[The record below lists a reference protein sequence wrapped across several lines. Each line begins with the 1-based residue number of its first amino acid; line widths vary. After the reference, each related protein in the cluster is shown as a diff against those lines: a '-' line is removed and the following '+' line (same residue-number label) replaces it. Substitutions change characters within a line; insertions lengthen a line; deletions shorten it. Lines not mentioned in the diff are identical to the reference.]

1 MNVKATLIGTMAFA
15 VLAAL
20 SFGAAATWISAK
32 EKALSAGAQQLTSD
46 EIAERFAG
54 KTVTFVKASGDKK
67 FLVYYSED
75 NDIAGKM
82 IGGNWSDTGFYG
94 IADNNTICL
103 SWNGSDKPRLRCF
116 HVLLVD
122 GVVKKFAA
130 DGSLSGSIVKFED
143 GKIL

>member
-1 MNVKATLIGTMAFA
+1 MNLKATLIGTLACVA
-15 VLAAL
+15 LAAS
-20 SFGAAATWISAK
+20 SFGAAAESAK
-32 EKALSAGAQQLTSD
+32 EKVVKDGAKQLTSD
-46 EIAERFAG
+46 EIAERIAG
-54 KTVTFVKASGDKK
+54 KTVTFVSASGDKK
-67 FLVYYSED
+67 FLIYYSAD

-82 IGGNWSDTGFYG
+82 VGGNWSDTGFYG

-103 SWNGSDKPRLRCF
+103 SWNGSDKPRLRCM

-122 GVVKKFAA
+122 GVVKKFTA

>member
-1 MNVKATLIGTMAFA
+1 MNVKANLIGILAFT

-20 SFGAAATWISAK
+20 SFGAAANWVTAK
-32 EKALSAGAQQLTSD
+32 EKALSAGAQQLTAN

-54 KTVTFVKASGDKK
+54 KTVTFVSASGDKK
-67 FLVYYSED
+67 FLIYYSED

-103 SWNGSDKPRLRCF
+103 SWINRDKPRLRCM

-122 GVVKKFAA
+122 GVVQKFKA
-130 DGSLSGSIVKFED
+130 DGSLSGSIVAFED

>member
-1 MNVKATLIGTMAFA
+1 MNVKMALIGTLAFF
-15 VLAAL
+15 VLAAS
-20 SFGAAATWISAK
+20 SFGVSANWVSAK
-32 EKALSAGAQQLTSD
+32 EKALNAGAQQLTSD

-54 KTVTFVKASGDKK
+54 KTVTFVSATGDKK
-67 FLVYYSED
+67 FLIYYSKD
-75 NDIAGKM
+75 NDISGKL

-103 SWNGSDKPRLRCF
+103 SWNGSDKPKLRCM

-122 GVVKKFAA
+122 GVVKKFTA
-130 DGSLSGSIVKFED
+130 DGSLSGWIVKFED

>member
-1 MNVKATLIGTMAFA
+1 MKLKATLIGTLAFVA
-15 VLAAL
+15 LAAS
-20 SFGAAATWISAK
+20 SFGAAAESAK
-32 EKALSAGAQQLTSD
+32 EKVLKDGAKQLTSD
-46 EIAERFAG
+46 EIAERIAG
-54 KTVTFVKASGDKK
+54 KTVTFVSASGDKK
-67 FLVYYSED
+67 FLIYYSED

-103 SWNGSDKPRLRCF
+103 SWNGSDKPRLRCM

-122 GVVKKFAA
+122 GVVTKFTA

>member
-1 MNVKATLIGTMAFA
+1 MNVKATLVGTLAFVA
-15 VLAAL
+15 LAAS
-20 SFGAAATWISAK
+20 SFGAAAESAK
-32 EKALSAGAQQLTSD
+32 EKTLKDGAKQLTSD
-46 EIAERFAG
+46 EIAERIAG
-54 KTVTFVKASGDKK
+54 KTVTFVSASGDKK
-67 FLVYYSED
+67 FLIYYSED

-82 IGGNWSDTGFYG
+82 VGGNWSDTGFYG

-103 SWNGSDKPRLRCF
+103 SWNGSDKPRLRCL

-122 GVVKKFAA
+122 GVVKKFTA

>member
-1 MNVKATLIGTMAFA
+1 MNLKATLIGTMAFA

-32 EKALSAGAQQLTSD
+32 EKALSAGAQQLTSG

-67 FLVYYSED
+67 FLVYYSEV
-75 NDIAGKM
+75 NEVAGKI
-82 IGGNWSDTGFYG
+82 IGGNWSDPGFYG
-94 IADNNTICL
+94 ITDNNTICL
-103 SWNGSDKPRLRCF
+103 AWNGRDKPRLRCF

-122 GVVKKFAA
+122 GVVTKFAA
-130 DGSLSGSIVKFED
+130 DGSVSGSIVKFED

>member
-1 MNVKATLIGTMAFA
+1 MNLKAALIGISAF
-15 VLAAL
+15 VLLTAA
-20 SFGAAATWISAK
+20 SFGAAATWITAK
-32 EKALSAGAQQLTSD
+32 EKALNAGAQKLTAKD
-46 EIAERFAG
+46 IAERFAG
-54 KTVTFVKASGDKK
+54 KTVTFVSASGDKK

-82 IGGNWSDTGFYG
+82 IGGTWSDTGFYG

-122 GVVKKFAA
+122 GVVKKFKA
-130 DGSLSGSIVKFED
+130 DGSLSGSVVKFED

>member
-1 MNVKATLIGTMAFA
+1 MNLKATLIGISAFGLLVA
-15 VLAAL
+15 S
-20 SFGAAATWISAK
+20 SFGAAAETAK
-32 EKALSAGAQQLTSD
+32 EKALSDGAKQFTSK
-46 EIAERFAG
+46 EITERFAG
-54 KTVTFVKASGDKK
+54 KTVTFVTAAEDKK
-67 FLVYYSED
+67 FLIYYSSD

-82 IGGNWSDTGFYG
+82 VGGNWSDTGFYG

-103 SWNGSDKPRLRCF
+103 SWNGSDKPRLRCM

-122 GVVKKFAA
+122 GVVKKFTA

>member
-1 MNVKATLIGTMAFA
+1 MNVKTTLIGTLAFV
-15 VLAAL
+15 VLATS
-20 SFGAAATWISAK
+20 SFSAAAESDKEVALAK
-32 EKALSAGAQQLTSD
+32 GAKQLTAS
-46 EIAERFAG
+46 EISERLAG
-54 KTVTFVKASGDKK
+54 KTVTFVSASGDKK
-67 FLVYYSED
+67 FLIYYSAD
-75 NDIAGKM
+75 NDVAGKM

-103 SWNGSDKPRLRCF
+103 SWNGSDKPRLRCM

-122 GVVKKFAA
+122 GVVKKFTA

>member
-1 MNVKATLIGTMAFA
+1 MNLKTNLIGILAFTL
-15 VLAAL
+15 LAAS

-54 KTVTFVKASGDKK
+54 KTVTFVKASGEKK
-67 FLVYYSED
+67 FLIYYSED
-75 NDIAGKM
+75 NEVAGKM

-122 GVVKKFAA
+122 GVVKKFKT
-130 DGSLSGSIVKFED
+130 DGSLSGSIEKFED

>member
-1 MNVKATLIGTMAFA
+1 MNIKAALIGISAF
-15 VLAAL
+15 VLLTVA
-20 SFGAAATWISAK
+20 SFSAAANWVSAK
-32 EKALSAGAQQLTSD
+32 EKALNAGAQQLTSD

-67 FLVYYSED
+67 FLVYYSEV
-75 NDIAGKM
+75 NEVAGKM

-122 GVVKKFAA
+122 GVVKKFET
-130 DGSLSGSIVKFED
+130 DGSLSGIIEKFED

>member
-1 MNVKATLIGTMAFA
+1 MNLKATLIGTLAFVA
-15 VLAAL
+15 LAAS
-20 SFGAAATWISAK
+20 SFGAAAESAK
-32 EKALSAGAQQLTSD
+32 EKVLKDGAKQLTSD

-54 KTVTFVKASGDKK
+54 KTVTFVSASGDKK
-67 FLVYYSED
+67 FLIYYSQD

-82 IGGNWSDTGFYG
+82 VGGNWSDTGFYG

-103 SWNGSDKPRLRCF
+103 SWNGSDKPRLRCM

-122 GVVKKFAA
+122 GVVKKFTA

>member
-1 MNVKATLIGTMAFA
+1 MNLKATLIGTLAFVA
-15 VLAAL
+15 LAAS
-20 SFGAAATWISAK
+20 SFGAAAESAK
-32 EKALSAGAQQLTSD
+32 EKVLKDGAKQLTSD

-54 KTVTFVKASGDKK
+54 KTVTFVSASGDKK
-67 FLVYYSED
+67 FLIYYSRD

-122 GVVKKFAA
+122 GVVKKFKA
-130 DGSLSGSIVKFED
+130 DGSLSGSIVKYED

>member
-1 MNVKATLIGTMAFA
+1 MNLKATLIGISAFGLLVA
-15 VLAAL
+15 S
-20 SFGAAATWISAK
+20 SFGAAAETAK
-32 EKALSAGAQQLTSD
+32 EKALSDGAKQLSSN
-46 EIAERFAG
+46 EIVERIAG
-54 KTVTFVKASGDKK
+54 KTVTFVTAAGDKK

-75 NDIAGKM
+75 NAIAGKM

-103 SWNGSDKPRLRCF
+103 SWNGSDKPRLRCM

-122 GVVKKFAA
+122 GVMKKFTA

>member
-1 MNVKATLIGTMAFA
+1 MNLKATVIGTLAFV
-15 VLAAL
+15 VLAAA
-20 SFGAAATWISAK
+20 SFGAAATWITDK
-32 EKALSAGAQQLTSD
+32 EKALNAGAQNLTAN

-54 KTVTFVKASGDKK
+54 KTVTFAAASGDKK
-67 FLVYYSED
+67 FLIYYSED
-75 NDIAGKM
+75 NEVARKM

-94 IADNNTICL
+94 VADNNTICL

-116 HVLLVD
+116 HVLLVN
-122 GVVKKFAA
+122 GVVKKFKA